1 LRDIIDVK
9 IKSEEQAMQIFTQ
22 IALGLLALHEKGIA
36 HKELIPDTIFVDG
49 FGRFKIGG
57 LVKVGSSKKK
67 L

>member
-22 IALGLLALHEKGIA
+22 IALGLLALHEKAIA
-36 HKELIPDTIFVDG
+36 HKELIPDIIFVDG
-49 FGRFKIGG
+49 FGRLKIGG
-57 LVKVGSSKKK
+57 LVKVGSKKK